1 MEIQIDPHTL
11 GRAAERGT
19 DEAQIHEVIL
29 TGFSIPAKYGRSGR
43 AKVFDFNKTRLGKYY
58 KQKRVEVYYTVEGE
72 KAITATVYVFYGAWE
87 G

>member
-11 GRAAERGT
+11 VRAEERGT
-19 DEAQIHEVIL
+19 DEAQIHEVIT
-29 TGFSIPAKYGRSGR
+29 TGFPIPAKYGRVGR
-43 AKVFDFNKTRLGKYY
+43 AKVLDFSKTRLGKYY
-58 KQKRVEVYYTVEGE
+58 KQKRVEVYYTVEGN